1 MSHVEF
7 QGIRSAEVVRIQQL
21 QTLPGVD
28 FWAVANS
35 ERLWAMIH
43 ETFTV
48 CFVMGPEGAPRG
60 RWCSRGQERIV
71 SAGCMQL
78 MEPGEAHRTT
88 AVAEPASFFV
98 AWWRP
103 EVLQGA
109 ALELGISG
117 EIHWKCP
124 QLEPGP
130 LSQLFA
136 TLAHRL
142 SQGADSLASEEAY
155 AEATHELLRA
165 AADRNPHRQAS
176 GRFHPGVRRAI
187 EHLRQRF
194 REAVSLE
201 ELAKEARLT
210 KFHFSRCFR
219 EATGF
224 PPHQYQKL
232 LRVHEA
238 RRLLEQGCS
247 VEEAGATAGFADAP
261 HLTRAFREWI
271 GVPPG
276 AWARARRPT
285 WSTPSYPPQRSVD

>member
-1 MSHVEF
+1 MTQIEF
-7 QGIRSAEVVRIQQL
+7 QGVRSAEVVRIQQL
-21 QTLPGVD
+21 PGLGGVD
-28 FWAVANS
+28 FWSVTNS
-35 ERLWAMIH
+35 ERHWAMIH
-43 ETFTV
+43 ETFTA
-48 CFVMGPEGAPRG
+48 CFVLGPQGAPRG
-60 RWCSRGQERIV
+60 RWCSRGKERIV
-71 SAGCMQL
+71 SAGCVQL

-98 AWWRP
+98 TWWRP
-103 EVLQGA
+103 EVLQRA
-109 ALELGISG
+109 ALELGISRQ
-117 EIHWKCP
+117 IHWKSA
-124 QLEPGP
+124 QLEAGA
-130 LSQLFA
+130 LSERFA
-136 TLAHRL
+136 DLAQQL
-142 SQGADSLASEEAY
+142 SQGADSLASQEAY
-155 AEATHELLRA
+155 AEATSGLLRS
-165 AADRNPHRQAS
+165 AADSTPNREPT

-187 EHLRQRF
+187 ELLRQRF

-261 HLTRAFREWI
+261 HLSRAFREWL

-285 WSTPSYPPQRSVD
+285 WSYSNCTAARSVD